1 VNEFQYLLPY
11 VASLLSLIPAVF
23 VLLIDR
29 KLFIHRIFAVGMMVM
44 AVESLFTG
52 LCLNAVIPEEVL
64 FRISLRNLVTA
75 MVPGIWFIFSLS
87 FSASNYRERLSSWKW
102 VGIGVFILPM
112 SVSVIFR
119 DSFYVRYFSEI
130 PFYNWTFNL
139 GWPGYIFQ
147 ILILSGAIMVLI
159 NIERILRN
167 STGRFRWQIKFMI
180 LGIGCIFAARIYTI
194 SQTLLFNATK
204 MDLEL
209 VNDAALIIGSILVMI
224 SLYRTRHLN
233 IKFYMSDKLIYNSI
247 SILFIG
253 IYFIAV
259 GALAQ
264 LSFWYGNSH
273 RLPLKAFF
281 VLLALVV
288 FFILFLSGGLKKK
301 LKRTI
306 SRHLK
311 RPVYDYQK
319 EWANFTHKTT
329 SVMDIRKLSDVG
341 VKIISNTFDVL
352 SVTIWILN
360 ESGNDVFI
368 GASTVFNIGKE
379 NEKGSIKN
387 AVLEYIHTIKNKE
400 IPIDIDYIE
409 DKIPERLIGFDKA
422 LFDEMKMR
430 YCIPLSAGGKLLGL
444 VTLYKH
450 ESDSRLTIED
460 FDLLKTMADQ
470 LASSMLNLMLSERLK
485 ESKQMETFQSLSAFL
500 VHDLKNL
507 ASNLSLT
514 VQNLPKHF
522 NNPEYRNDALEFL
535 SHSVDKIRMMCARLT
550 SLSQKVE
557 LDLKT
562 FDLNEIVNRTLF
574 GLNGVISDKIMK
586 KFEPVPK
593 VDLDSEQ
600 IQKVIVNLVLNAH
613 EATGQKGE
621 IFISTSHK
629 NSWVLLTVQDNG
641 HGISRDFM
649 EKSLFHP
656 FKTTKYK
663 GMGIGIYHSKMI
675 VEAHH
680 GKIEVES
687 EPGKGSIFRVF
698 LPVGR

>member
-1 VNEFQYLLPY
+1 VSEFQNLLPY
-11 VASLLSLIPAVF
+11 IASFLSLIPAVF
-23 VLLIDR
+23 VLFIDR
-29 KLFIHRIFAVGMMVM
+29 KLFIHRIFAVGMTVM
-44 AVESLFTG
+44 AVESLLTG
-52 LCLNAVIPEEVL
+52 LCINAVIPEDVM
-64 FRISLRNLVTA
+64 FRLGLRNLVTA
-75 MVPGIWFIFSLS
+75 MVPGVWFIFSLS

-102 VGIGVFILPM
+102 IGIGVFILPM
-112 SVSVIFR
+112 SVAVIFR
-119 DSFYVRYFSEI
+119 DSFYVGYFSEI
-130 PFYNWTFNL
+130 PFYNWTLNL

-167 STGRFRWQIKFMI
+167 ATGHFRWQIKFMI

-194 SQTLLFNATK
+194 SQTLLFNAMK

-209 VNDAALIIGSILVMI
+209 VNDAALVVGSILVII

-233 IKFYMSDKLIYNSI
+233 IKFYLSDKLIYNSI

-253 IYFIAV
+253 LYFIAV
-259 GALAQ
+259 GALAK

-281 VLLALVV
+281 ILLALVG
-288 FFILFLSGGLKKK
+288 FFILFLSDRLKKN
-301 LKRTI
+301 LKRTV

-311 RPVYDYQK
+311 RPLYDYQK
-319 EWANFTHKTT
+319 EWANFTHRTA
-329 SVMDIRKLSDVG
+329 SVLGIRELSDVG
-341 VKIISNTFDVL
+341 VKIISKTFDVL

-360 ESGNDVFI
+360 ESGNDAFI

-400 IPIDIDYIE
+400 IPFDIDYIE
-409 DKIPERLIGFDKA
+409 DKIPERLKGFDKA
-422 LFDEMKMR
+422 LFDEMMMR

-444 VTLYKH
+444 VTLHKRVG
-450 ESDSRLTIED
+450 DSRLTIED

-470 LASSMLNLMLSERLK
+470 LASSMLNLMLSERLR
-485 ESKQMETFQSLSAFL
+485 ESKQIETFQSLSAFF

-507 ASNLSLT
+507 ASGLSLT

-522 NNPEYRNDALEFL
+522 ENPEFRNDALESL
-535 SHSVDKIRMMCARLT
+535 SQSVDKIKLMCTKLT

-557 LDLKT
+557 PDLKT
-562 FDLNEIVNRTLF
+562 SDFNELVNKTLA
-574 GLNGVISDKIMK
+574 GLNGVINDKIMK
-586 KFEPVPK
+586 KFEPVPGI
-593 VDLDSEQ
+593 DLDSEQ
-600 IQKVIVNLVLNAH
+600 IQKVIVNFILNAH
-613 EATGQKGE
+613 EATDQKGQ

-629 NSWVLLTVQDNG
+629 NGWVLLTIRDNG
-641 HGISRDFM
+641 YGISREFM

-656 FKTTKYK
+656 FKTTKCK
-663 GMGIGIYHSKMI
+663 GMGIGVYHSKMI

-687 EPGKGSIFRVF
+687 EPGKGSTFRVF
-698 LPVGR
+698 LPVRR

>member
-1 VNEFQYLLPY
+1 L
-11 VASLLSLIPAVF
+11 
-23 VLLIDR
+23 
-29 KLFIHRIFAVGMMVM
+29 
-44 AVESLFTG
+44 
-52 LCLNAVIPEEVL
+52 
-64 FRISLRNLVTA
+64 
-75 MVPGIWFIFSLS
+75 
-87 FSASNYRERLSSWKW
+87 
-102 VGIGVFILPM
+102 
-112 SVSVIFR
+112 
-119 DSFYVRYFSEI
+119 
-130 PFYNWTFNL
+130 
-139 GWPGYIFQ
+139 
-147 ILILSGAIMVLI
+147 
-159 NIERILRN
+159 
-167 STGRFRWQIKFMI
+167 
-180 LGIGCIFAARIYTI
+180 
-194 SQTLLFNATK
+194 
-204 MDLEL
+204 
-209 VNDAALIIGSILVMI
+209 
-224 SLYRTRHLN
+224 
-233 IKFYMSDKLIYNSI
+233 
-247 SILFIG
+247 
-253 IYFIAV
+253 
-259 GALAQ
+259 
-264 LSFWYGNSH
+264 
-273 RLPLKAFF
+273 
-281 VLLALVV
+281 
-288 FFILFLSGGLKKK
+288 
-301 LKRTI
+301 
-306 SRHLK
+306 
-311 RPVYDYQK
+311 YDYQK
-319 EWANFTHKTT
+319 EWANFTHKTA
-329 SVMDIRKLSDVG
+329 SVLDIRELSDVG

-409 DKIPERLIGFDKA
+409 DKIPERLKGFDKA
-422 LFDEMKMR
+422 LFDEMMMR

-444 VTLYKH
+444 VTLHKRVG
-450 ESDSRLTIED
+450 DSRLTIED
-460 FDLLKTMADQ
+460 FNLLKTMADQ
-470 LASSMLNLMLSERLK
+470 LASSMLNLMLSERLR

-522 NNPEYRNDALEFL
+522 DNPEYRNDALEFL

-562 FDLNEIVNRTLF
+562 FNLNEIVNRTLS

-586 KFEPVPK
+586 KFESVPN
-593 VDLDSEQ
+593 VDLDPEQ
-600 IQKVIVNLVLNAH
+600 IQKVIINLVLNAH
-613 EATGQKGE
+613 EATDQKGE

-698 LPVGR
+698 LPARR